1 MKNAENRRRIDKI
14 KFSDEEKKRIMEE
27 IRFFF
32 QEERDEEIGFLATE
46 KLYDFFIDELGQA
59 IYNKALDDAKAW
71 FGYNMNNLESD
82 FYSLYKE

>member
-1 MKNAENRRRIDKI
+1 MKNAENKRCINKI
-14 KFSDEEKKRIMEE
+14 KFSDEEKKRILEE
-27 IRFFF
+27 IRLFF

-59 IYNKALDDAKAW
+59 IYNKALDDAKSW